1 MDFNPLQQD
10 FDGDRLGNA
19 CDLDDD
25 NDGIADTA
33 DPNPLNPNLPGGN
46 VMPSLVLNQVN
57 SNLFGFRF
65 EGLSNH
71 RESLELDFDAS
82 GSDLLL
88 QMTGFDIDIASE
100 VRVLVNGTQLGFLAR
115 TPNNGRGPTE
125 LTISQS
131 LLRNTGNTL
140 RFEQKNPGWIWAV
153 TDLLVTRNGN

>member
-88 QMTGFDIDIASE
+88 
-100 VRVLVNGTQLGFLAR
+100 
-115 TPNNGRGPTE
+115 
-125 LTISQS
+125 
-131 LLRNTGNTL
+131 
-140 RFEQKNPGWIWAV
+140 
-153 TDLLVTRNGN
+153 